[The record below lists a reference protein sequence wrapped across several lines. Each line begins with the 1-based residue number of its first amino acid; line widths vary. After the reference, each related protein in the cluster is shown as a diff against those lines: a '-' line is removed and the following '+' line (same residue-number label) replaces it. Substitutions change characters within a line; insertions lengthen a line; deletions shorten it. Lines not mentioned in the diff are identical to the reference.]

1 MPVVAPKLGRPK
13 GKTIPTLLFFISK
26 IFMINPHVV
35 FHFRFL
41 DVVKGTAKV
50 KISNRKD
57 SAREDAL
64 DDGPDESGE
73 AKSPSSS
80 QQDVPS
86 VAKEAPIKSPEP
98 ATASVVPSTTTSQ
111 VPSGAAPS
119 APSSASAAATSKPAK
134 SHSSQSASMPS
145 S

>member
-1 MPVVAPKLGRPK
+1 MPVVVPKLGRPK
-13 GKTIPTLLFFISK
+13 GKTFILILLSIKTFFL
-26 IFMINPHVV
+26 NAGWGV

-98 ATASVVPSTTTSQ
+98 TASVVTSTTTSQ
-111 VPSGAAPS
+111 VPSGAATAS
-119 APSSASAAATSKPAK
+119 SSASAATSKPAK

>member
-1 MPVVAPKLGRPK
+1 
-13 GKTIPTLLFFISK
+13 
-26 IFMINPHVV
+26 MINPHV

-98 ATASVVPSTTTSQ
+98 TASVVPSTTTSQ
-111 VPSGAAPS
+111 VPSGAAS
-119 APSSASAAATSKPAK
+119 ASSSASAATSKPAK

>member
-1 MPVVAPKLGRPK
+1 M
-13 GKTIPTLLFFISK
+13 
-26 IFMINPHVV
+26 
-35 FHFRFL
+35 
-41 DVVKGTAKV
+41 

-64 DDGPDESGE
+64 DADGPDESGGE

-98 ATASVVPSTTTSQ
+98 TASVVTSTTTSQ
-111 VPSGAAPS
+111 VPSGAAS
-119 APSSASAAATSKPAK
+119 GSSSASAATSKPAK
-134 SHSSQSASMPS
+134 SHSSQSALMPS

>member
-98 ATASVVPSTTTSQ
+98 TASVVPSTTTSQ

>member
-1 MPVVAPKLGRPK
+1 M
-13 GKTIPTLLFFISK
+13 
-26 IFMINPHVV
+26 
-35 FHFRFL
+35 
-41 DVVKGTAKV
+41 

-64 DDGPDESGE
+64 DADGPDESGGE

-134 SHSSQSASMPS
+134 SHSSQSALMPS

>member
-1 MPVVAPKLGRPK
+1 MPVVVPKLGRPK
-13 GKTIPTLLFFISK
+13 GKTFVLILLSIKTFFL
-26 IFMINPHVV
+26 NAGWGV

-98 ATASVVPSTTTSQ
+98 ATASVVPSTPTSQ
-111 VPSGAAPS
+111 VPSGAATAS
-119 APSSASAAATSKPAK
+119 SSASAATSKPAK

>member
-13 GKTIPTLLFFISK
+13 GKTIISILLLISTFFIN
-26 IFMINPHVV
+26 NPHV

-98 ATASVVPSTTTSQ
+98 TASVVPSTTTSQ
-111 VPSGAAPS
+111 VPSGAAS
-119 APSSASAAATSKPAK
+119 ASSSASAATSKPAK

>member
-1 MPVVAPKLGRPK
+1 M
-13 GKTIPTLLFFISK
+13 
-26 IFMINPHVV
+26 
-35 FHFRFL
+35 
-41 DVVKGTAKV
+41 

-64 DDGPDESGE
+64 DADGPDESGGE

-119 APSSASAAATSKPAK
+119 SAPSSASAAATSKPAK